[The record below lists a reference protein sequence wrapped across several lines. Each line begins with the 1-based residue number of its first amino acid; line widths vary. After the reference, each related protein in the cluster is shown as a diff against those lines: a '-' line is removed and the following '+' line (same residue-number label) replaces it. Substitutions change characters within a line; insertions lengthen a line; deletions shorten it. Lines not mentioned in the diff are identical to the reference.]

1 MNLGDY
7 LIWEATNGPLLIR
20 VVIGLVMLARRLRGQ
35 PAFTERD
42 WLFLF
47 GHSRK
52 EVFSPR
58 LLLRLSALLLASAV
72 AASSSSS
79 TSCLTASAG
88 LPARRFS
95 PSPVFCSPCRD
106 GCGKTPQSSGLKYP
120 FGCLA
125 LASGQPDTSHCVI
138 LRHFSAN

>member
-7 LIWEATNGPLLIR
+7 LIWEATNGLLLIPT
-20 VVIGLVMLARRLRGQ
+20 VIGFVMLVRRLRGK
-35 PAFTERD
+35 PVFTERD

-72 AASSSSS
+72 VGVTIIFYVLPHGVGWFAGATLLAVASIL
-79 TSCLTASAG
+79 LTV
-88 LPARRFS
+88 PRW
-95 PSPVFCSPCRD
+95 
-106 GCGKTPQSSGLKYP
+106 
-120 FGCLA
+120 
-125 LASGQPDTSHCVI
+125 
-138 LRHFSAN
+138 LR

>member
-58 LLLRLSALLLASAV
+58 LLLRFAAMLGVVVLVGLGISFYVLPYGLGWFVGAVVLTIASLLFV
-72 AASSSSS
+72 A
-79 TSCLTASAG
+79 
-88 LPARRFS
+88 P
-95 PSPVFCSPCRD
+95 
-106 GCGKTPQSSGLKYP
+106 KW
-120 FGCLA
+120 
-125 LASGQPDTSHCVI
+125 
-138 LRHFSAN
+138 LR

>member
-20 VVIGLVMLARRLRGQ
+20 VVIGLVMLARRLRRQ

-52 EVFSPR
+52 ELFS
-58 LLLRLSALLLASAV
+58 LRLVLRFAALWLLVVIVGLGISFYVFPYGLEWFAGAV
-72 AASSSSS
+72 LIAI
-79 TSCLTASAG
+79 TGTL
-88 LPARRFS
+88 LIVPRW
-95 PSPVFCSPCRD
+95 
-106 GCGKTPQSSGLKYP
+106 
-120 FGCLA
+120 
-125 LASGQPDTSHCVI
+125 
-138 LRHFSAN
+138 LR

>member
-20 VVIGLVMLARRLRGQ
+20 VVIGLVMLARRLRRQ

-52 EVFSPR
+52 ELFS
-58 LLLRLSALLLASAV
+58 LRLVLRFAALWLLVIIVGLGISFYVFPYGLEWFAGAV
-72 AASSSSS
+72 
-79 TSCLTASAG
+79 LQKDEG
-88 LPARRFS
+88 
-95 PSPVFCSPCRD
+95 
-106 GCGKTPQSSGLKYP
+106 
-120 FGCLA
+120 
-125 LASGQPDTSHCVI
+125 
-138 LRHFSAN
+138 

>member
-7 LIWEATNGPLLIR
+7 LIWDATNGPLLIR

-35 PAFTERD
+35 PVFTERD

-58 LLLRLSALLLASAV
+58 LLLKFAGLLLLAVLVGLGISFYVLPYGLGWFVGAV
-72 AASSSSS
+72 V
-79 TSCLTASAG
+79 LTIVG
-88 LPARRFS
+88 ILLILP
-95 PSPVFCSPCRD
+95 
-106 GCGKTPQSSGLKYP
+106 KW
-120 FGCLA
+120 LA
-125 LASGQPDTSHCVI
+125 
-138 LRHFSAN
+138 

>member
-20 VVIGLVMLARRLRGQ
+20 VVIGLVMLARRLRRQ

-52 EVFSPR
+52 EVFSPH
-58 LLLRLSALLLASAV
+58 LLLRFAAMLVLVVVVGLGISFYVLPYGLGWFVGAVVITIASLLFV
-72 AASSSSS
+72 A
-79 TSCLTASAG
+79 
-88 LPARRFS
+88 P
-95 PSPVFCSPCRD
+95 
-106 GCGKTPQSSGLKYP
+106 KW
-120 FGCLA
+120 
-125 LASGQPDTSHCVI
+125 
-138 LRHFSAN
+138 LR